1 MNQEGS
7 RFEITQIP
15 VGQMANF
22 SYIISDRHS
31 LDAAVVDPS
40 WDLETIISVLKK
52 NKWNAKYIINTHTHF
67 DHILGNE
74 QIAAATGAKIMQHEN
89 STAYKDIVV
98 KGDHMFTI
106 GDVTVNVLFTPGHS
120 NDSICLI
127 VDEDS
132 ILTGD
137 TLFIGNCGRTD
148 LPGSDP
154 ELMYDSLYNKIRNL
168 KESLIIYP
176 GHDYGPAKT
185 STIYEE
191 KRSNPMLNFKSK
203 DSFLRY
209 LNGSA

>member
-1 MNQEGS
+1 LNQEGS
-7 RFEITQIP
+7 ILEITQIP

-22 SYIISDRHS
+22 SYIISDKNS

-40 WDLETIISVLKK
+40 WDLETIISVLEK

-74 QIAAATGAKIMQHEN
+74 QMAAETGAKIMQHEN
-89 STAYKDIVV
+89 STAYKDIAV
-98 KGDHMFTI
+98 KEGHMFTI

-127 VDEDS
+127 VHEDS

-148 LPGSDP
+148 LPGSDT
-154 ELMYDSLYNKIRNL
+154 ELMYESLYNKIRNL

-209 LNGSA
+209 LNSSA